1 MLKLKFVL
9 SKFDLGLS
17 SPLDQGI
24 VLAPL
29 TPKSSPVD
37 QDSEHAT
44 LKPKF
49 EYRLG

>member
-17 SPLDQGI
+17 SPIDQGSE
-24 VLAPL
+24 LAPL

-37 QDSEHAT
+37 QDSEPAPLT
-44 LKPKF
+44 PEF